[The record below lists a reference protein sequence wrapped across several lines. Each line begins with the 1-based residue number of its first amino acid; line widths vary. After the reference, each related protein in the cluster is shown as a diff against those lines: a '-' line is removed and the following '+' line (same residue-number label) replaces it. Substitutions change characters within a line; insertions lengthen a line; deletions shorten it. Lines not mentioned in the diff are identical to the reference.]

1 MCAPEKIVDLVKGKM
16 VKNEQNGEDKDH
28 AEDLPINV
36 TVIDEK
42 KQQST
47 TQKSLAI
54 AAVKDKRVFH
64 VPEAGSFVVKGSN
77 GDNYSV
83 SLFPEK
89 CQCPSVG
96 SCYHIM
102 AVKVSIGGENIE
114 ENRIYNL
121 TQLRRNNRKRVKKK
135 AGTKKPR
142 PCDKDVTVIAAPDSC
157 MKRNGKW
164 SEDILPSHMDA
175 FTPVCEKPDGPN
187 SASTTK
193 RKQND
198 SHSKARK
205 RIKFEDEN
213 EIYKEPSDADMM
225 NPGEEKWVENG
236 KQILTTNMCYK
247 PNTFL
252 RTTWCLVM

>member
-1 MCAPEKIVDLVKGKM
+1 MCAPEKIVDLVKGEM

-64 VPEAGSFVVKGSN
+64 VPEAGSFVVKGSD

-102 AVKVSIGGENIE
+102 AVKMSIGEENIE

-121 TQLRRNNRKRVKKK
+121 AQLRRNNRKRVKKK
-135 AGTKKPR
+135 SRYQKAKTMR
-142 PCDKDVTVIAAPDSC
+142 RRCY
-157 MKRNGKW
+157 
-164 SEDILPSHMDA
+164 SHCSSR
-175 FTPVCEKPDGPN
+175 FLHEK
-187 SASTTK
+187 K
-193 RKQND
+193 RKMV
-198 SHSKARK
+198 RGY
-205 RIKFEDEN
+205 F
-213 EIYKEPSDADMM
+213 
-225 NPGEEKWVENG
+225 
-236 KQILTTNMCYK
+236 
-247 PNTFL
+247 TFAYGRFHASL
-252 RTTWCLVM
+252 

>member
-1 MCAPEKIVDLVKGKM
+1 M

-102 AVKVSIGGENIE
+102 AVKVSIGEENIE

-142 PCDKDVTVIAAPDSC
+142 PCDEDVTVIAAPDSC

-164 SEDILPSHMDA
+164 SEDILPSHTLSRQFVKNQMDQIQLQQ
-175 FTPVCEKPDGPN
+175 PK
-187 SASTTK
+187 
-193 RKQND
+193 
-198 SHSKARK
+198 
-205 RIKFEDEN
+205 EN
-213 EIYKEPSDADMM
+213 EMTATPK
-225 NPGEEKWVENG
+225 PGNALNLRMKMKFIKSQVM
-236 KQILTTNMCYK
+236 LT
-247 PNTFL
+247 
-252 RTTWCLVM
+252 